1 MVIQELPSNTVSSAK
16 FNKVELTRNR
26 TGRGNDIAYTQVHH
40 VISGKCR
47 VKVTSSRS
55 PVPHG
60 PLFGLTVSMRV
71 HFHIHLLEV
80 GCKPTPPLPATA
92 IRVYRSAIGAVH
104 CVVHDSS
111 GLSGQ
116 VNGRPLIAART
127 RLHHTP
133 RVTLRPYRNSPR
145 GTGSIGTGRL
155 SDASGFEKKYECF
168 ANCSDYNPT
177 RTNPQNKHMYSRRS
191 DYRSIDD
198 CDDDGW
204 VGVLESLICDTSVV
218 VCGVT
223 TPYNVVVESNNTCTT
238 TTTTQYG
245 WLSSAPTVRI
255 FRLKV
260 NQCNLKV
267 KLPVWR
273 GPA

>member
-1 MVIQELPSNTVSSAK
+1 MESPCGQIRFNWFCTVDVFPSRSPRTVRKRPQNRVASSLIPSGGHPGTTIK
-16 FNKVELTRNR
+16 HSVVGKVQQSRADTKQN
-26 TGRGNDIAYTQVHH
+26 GRGNDIAYTQVHH

-55 PVPHG
+55 PAPHG

-127 RLHHTP
+127 RLLLARPRAHT
-133 RVTLRPYRNSPR
+133 
-145 GTGSIGTGRL
+145 GTARAGQVQ
-155 SDASGFEKKYECF
+155 SG
-168 ANCSDYNPT
+168 P
-177 RTNPQNKHMYSRRS
+177 
-191 DYRSIDD
+191 
-198 CDDDGW
+198 G
-204 VGVLESLICDTSVV
+204 G
-218 VCGVT
+218 
-223 TPYNVVVESNNTCTT
+223 
-238 TTTTQYG
+238 
-245 WLSSAPTVRI
+245 
-255 FRLKV
+255 
-260 NQCNLKV
+260 
-267 KLPVWR
+267 
-273 GPA
+273 